1 MRPLGGVVADAAC
14 ATRNEYQLIGNGA
27 IRKDAAVS
35 GHDGYANAGPHLKR
49 SILGQ
54 CWCAHAIERNVLRGR
69 TQLAAVLRL
78 IHKHPFTDARRRHA
92 LTHCGNHTRA
102 IAMGYHWPSFQ

>member
-1 MRPLGGVVADAAC
+1 MGMPTQAP
-14 ATRNEYQLIGNGA
+14 T
-27 IRKDAAVS
+27 
-35 GHDGYANAGPHLKR
+35 LKR

-54 CWCAHAIERNVLRGR
+54 CWCAHAIERYALRGR

-102 IAMGYHWPSFQ
+102 IAVGYHRPSFQ